1 MRKSSSLHSLEST
14 PNPKFLVR
22 PKHILSATSAQTF
35 RFLWFMPS
43 LGVRSPWL
51 YIFSKYNHFLRACW
65 FLTRTLVFL
74 GPTFFEISLP
84 KWHYYWCSNV
94 FLGGATSGSLVV
106 GAKISCQNT
115 WACLLLSVGF
125 KIWKTTMSAWCLPNV
140 CPMSVQ
146 CGICLRNICAM
157 SHMSAQ
163 ILPYVVRVKSQI
175 SSDMFYTL
183 VALLFIFFNFA
194 QFLSHRAHICIRMTG
209 KDGGVL
215 TSEETK
221 WKNQN

>member
-1 MRKSSSLHSLEST
+1 MEDYNVCLM
-14 PNPKFLVR
+14 
-22 PKHILSATSAQTF
+22 SAQ
-35 RFLWFMPS
+35 
-43 LGVRSPWL
+43 
-51 YIFSKYNHFLRACW
+51 
-65 FLTRTLVFL
+65 
-74 GPTFFEISLP
+74 
-84 KWHYYWCSNV
+84 
-94 FLGGATSGSLVV
+94 
-106 GAKISCQNT
+106 
-115 WACLLLSVGF
+115 
-125 KIWKTTMSAWCLPNV
+125 CLPNV
-140 CPMSVQ
+140 SAMSVQ
-146 CGICLRNICAM
+146 CSICLRNICAM
-157 SHMSAQ
+157 SHMSAQRLQ